1 MNEDINSLSKK
12 DQYNHYAIFPE
23 IENVL
28 SCNDELEEKDK
39 AKCHVYRLNKANGE
53 NAQVSFFKPTGEWVV
68 SSKNVSIFLQSPED
82 IKRYDGERY
91 SFAKLMAE
99 TWFNILK
106 GKNKNEIQELKQALI
121 GRTII
126 GEYCGNPDF
135 QHLVKYADVTIYFY
149 ALVENEGTQTCVPPP
164 EAFRFFEDY
173 KLPIVKNHEK
183 SFFGKYSSF
192 SQLGKAL
199 LELFSEVATSSIFED
214 EEGSVVYFVL
224 EKPKVFCEFVSDRYL
239 QATVP
244 IP

>member
-149 ALVENEGTQTCVPPP
+149 ALVEN
-164 EAFRFFEDY
+164 
-173 KLPIVKNHEK
+173 
-183 SFFGKYSSF
+183 
-192 SQLGKAL
+192 
-199 LELFSEVATSSIFED
+199 
-214 EEGSVVYFVL
+214 
-224 EKPKVFCEFVSDRYL
+224 
-239 QATVP
+239 
-244 IP
+244 